1 MNDLVFTLIGLVLV
15 LLSGFFVAAEYAMV
29 SARPSKLE
37 AAAKK
42 GSAWD
47 RLAVA
52 AVQQQTSY
60 VAGIQVWITLLGIG
74 MGAVLEP
81 WLSSKLDPLFPKS
94 VPEFV
99 VSIISVLIVA
109 FPLVVLGELVP
120 KYLAL
125 QFPEKVLRLTIAP
138 LRLLTLIIKPI
149 SFMLQKVGQF
159 VLKLLR
165 IPADEGGP
173 AISREELYYMI
184 RSGEEGGGLHEDHA
198 DYITKTLRLDEL
210 DAEDAMLHRLDIK
223 WLDVDT
229 HPDHLIAKIAEIP
242 HSRIP
247 VCRGDIDDVVGIA
260 YLHDIVCN
268 MGKPDFNLAD
278 VARQPVYVPESLT
291 LNRLIEIMRDTKS
304 QIAIV
309 QDEYGGTQG
318 LVTLEDVIEEVFGDM
333 EDSIE
338 SERAPIERTSPG
350 RISLR
355 PDVRYDELLEFLE
368 IEPDEQDEFTT
379 QTLAGIV
386 VEKLGR
392 TAGLGDAIELPIGKF
407 RVEQAAQRRITRI
420 GFYPRRRPKAEETAS

>member
-1 MNDLVFTLIGLVLV
+1 MNDLAVAAIGIFLVLF
-15 LLSGFFVAAEYAMV
+15 SGFFVAAEYALV
-29 SARPSKLE
+29 SARASKLE
-37 AAAKK
+37 AAAKRGHALDK
-42 GSAWD
+42 
-47 RLAVA
+47 LALA
-52 AVQQQTSY
+52 AVKDQTGN

-74 MGAVLEP
+74 IGAILEP
-81 WLSSKLDPLFPKS
+81 WLTALLDPLFPNSIPKIVVS
-94 VPEFV
+94 F
-99 VSIISVLIVA
+99 VSIILVA

-125 QFPEKVLRLTIAP
+125 QFPEQSLRLVIGP
-138 LRLLTLIIKPI
+138 LRILTFIIKPI
-149 SFMLQKVGQF
+149 SFLLQKSGEL

-223 WLDVDT
+223 WIDVDT
-229 HPDHLIAKIAEIP
+229 HPDQLIAKIAEIP

-268 MGKPDFNLAD
+268 MSKPDFNLAD

-368 IEPDEQDEFTT
+368 IEPDEEDEFTT